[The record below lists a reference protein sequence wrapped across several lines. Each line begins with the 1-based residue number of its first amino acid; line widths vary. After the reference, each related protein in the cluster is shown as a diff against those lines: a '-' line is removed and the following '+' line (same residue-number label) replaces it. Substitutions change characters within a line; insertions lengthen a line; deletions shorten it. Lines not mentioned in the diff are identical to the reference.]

1 MYRKTVLDFSR
12 MDYAIEGFD
21 YRYNDGKPPVF
32 YTNAIIRV
40 PQFKQPISIG
50 LPYDRALENV
60 EKKDAG
66 MAKYVRKVLEG
77 YSDKPESELLAFE
90 SLEYDGFDLK
100 QFMTY
105 MLSGIRVEIEQT

>member
-1 MYRKTVLDFSR
+1 MYKKTVLDFSN
-12 MDYAIEGFD
+12 MDYTIEGFD

-32 YTNAIIRV
+32 YTNAILKV
-40 PQFKQPISIG
+40 PQFKQAISIG
-50 LPYDRALENV
+50 LPYDRALMNV

-66 MAKYVRKVLEG
+66 MAKYVRKVIEG
-77 YSDKPESELLAFE
+77 YSDKPQGELLAFE

-100 QFMTY
+100 QFMMH